1 MRAIWKIIKILH
13 IARDT
18 KNTLKKREWKM
29 NSIKNFDKEYKFI
42 YFYLLCMEKDIF
54 CSKT

>member
-1 MRAIWKIIKILH
+1 
-13 IARDT
+13 
-18 KNTLKKREWKM
+18 M

-54 CSKT
+54 CSKTQFGKT